1 MCGPLALTVT
11 HSHLVNEGTNHT
23 LIYLTTS
30 HLVTGQTYNKLINL
44 HNLTFSN

>member
-11 HSHLVNEGTNHT
+11 HSHVANEGTNHT

-30 HLVTGQTYNKLINL
+30 HLVNGKTYNKLINL
-44 HNLTFSN
+44 YNLTFSN